1 MSKDVLAEIAESA
14 PGVRALRASAGDILF
29 RADDPCPGFIA
40 LRSGAIK
47 VGLTSPS
54 GREIVLYR
62 VHPGEICLQ
71 TFSCLVQ
78 NKSYAAEGAAED
90 AVDALL
96 IPPATFD
103 TLMRE
108 NEAFRAAVLGS
119 VASRFADFEQVVET
133 LAFSGLEERVASVLL
148 RLADGDG
155 IVHATQEALAAEI
168 GSAREAVS
176 RQLGLLARQGLV
188 GVSRGRVEL
197 LRRDALSRLVSAPM

>member
-14 PGVRALRASAGDILF
+14 PGVRALRASAGDTLF

-78 NKSYAAEGAAED
+78 NKSYAAEGTAED

-176 RQLGLLARQGLV
+176 RQLGLFARQGLV
-188 GVSRGRVEL
+188 AVSRGRVEL